1 MITAV
6 KKQLTFSDFLDQYP
20 EENTKYELVEGAI
33 IEMRSTRE
41 HDDKADAIADS
52 FKAEIKRLNLNY
64 VVKNN
69 ALIQTK
75 TKTGIEQGRIPD
87 VSVINK
93 DIWLQDRSSYSA
105 LTQPIELAVEVVSSN
120 WDDDYLDKLDEYQR
134 LGIKEYWILD
144 YLAIAGREY
153 LGKPKFPTIFV
164 YILKENREYERT
176 MFRDDEIV
184 ISATFPE
191 LKLTANQIFQF

>member
-6 KKQLTFSDFLDQYP
+6 KTKLTFSDFLDQYP
-20 EENTKYELVEGAI
+20 EENKKYEFVQGEI

-41 HDDKADAIADS
+41 HDDKARFLLFAFND
-52 FKAEIKRLNLNY
+52 EIRRLNLNF
-64 VVKNN
+64 VVTDNT
-69 ALIQTK
+69 LIQTT
-75 TKTGIEQGRIPD
+75 TKKGIEQGRIPD

-105 LTQPIELAVEVVSSN
+105 LTQPIQLAVEVVSTN

-134 LGIKEYWILD
+134 LGIKEYWIID

-153 LGKPKFPTIFV
+153 LGKPKLPTIFV
-164 YILKENREYERT
+164 YMLQENNEYKKT
-176 MFRDDEIV
+176 MFRDEEMI

-191 LKLTANQIFQF
+191 LKLTPNQIFKS

>member
-6 KKQLTFSDFLDQYP
+6 KKKLTFSDFLAQYP
-20 EENTKYELVEGAI
+20 EENQKYEFVQGEI

-41 HDDKADAIADS
+41 HDDKARSLLFAFND
-52 FKAEIKRLNLNY
+52 EIRRLKLNL
-64 VVKNN
+64 VVTNN
-69 ALIQTK
+69 TLIQTK
-75 TKTGIEQGRIPD
+75 TKAGIEQGRIPD

-93 DIWLQDRSSYSA
+93 DIWLQDRSAYSA
-105 LTQPIELAVEVVSSN
+105 LTQPIELAIEVVSTN
-120 WDDDYLDKLDEYQR
+120 WDDDYVDKLEEYQR
-134 LGIKEYWILD
+134 LGIKEYWIVD

-164 YILKENREYERT
+164 YILQENGEYEKT
-176 MFRDDEIV
+176 MFRDEEIV

>member
-6 KKQLTFSDFLDQYP
+6 KTKLTFSDFLDQYP
-20 EENTKYELVEGAI
+20 EENKKYEFVQGEI

-41 HDDKADAIADS
+41 HDDKADFIADNL
-52 FKAEIKRLNLNY
+52 KAEIKRLNLNY
-64 VVKNN
+64 VVKTN
-69 ALIQTK
+69 ALIQTT
-75 TKTGIEQGRIPD
+75 TKKGIEQGRIPD

-105 LTQPIELAVEVVSSN
+105 LTQPIQLAVEVVSTN

-134 LGIKEYWILD
+134 LGIKEYWIID

-153 LGKPKFPTIFV
+153 LGKPKLPTIFV
-164 YILKENREYERT
+164 YMLQENNEYKKT
-176 MFRDDEIV
+176 MFRDEEMI
-184 ISATFPE
+184 ISSTFPE
-191 LKLTANQIFQF
+191 LKLTPNQIFKS